1 MNAVLQET
9 QEAIFKSYTPASVQT
24 EGTQTQ
30 EVQPK
35 AQSLNI
41 KLRAD
46 VFATLDEYCKEE
58 GLSKEEV
65 AADLIREYIEDY
77 IEGERYDKSCVEEVE
92 SIIAEVEAG
101 RMKTYTLDE
110 VKEELGL

>member
-1 MNAVLQET
+1 MNAILQET
-9 QEAIFKSYTPASVQT
+9 QAASF
-24 EGTQTQ
+24 
-30 EVQPK
+30 QPYETVS
-35 AQSLNI
+35 AQSLEEESTVESINI

-46 VFATLDEYCKEE
+46 VFDMLSAYCKEE

-101 RMKTYTLDE
+101 RMELIPAEE
-110 VKEELGL
+110 VYRKLGI

>member
-9 QEAIFKSYTPASVQT
+9 QATSFQPYAPVGAQA
-24 EGTQTQ
+24 EGTQAQ

-41 KLRAD
+41 KANVL
-46 VFATLDEYCKEE
+46 VKFQKFCKHFALDETQSAECALEN
-58 GLSKEEV
+58 
-65 AADLIREYIEDY
+65 YIEQY
-77 IEGERYDKSCVEEVE
+77 IEAKEDEEDLQDA
-92 SIIAEVEAG
+92 IRIAAEIDAG